1 LEDAKAYFMKYYNNS
16 VENYIDY
23 NGKGEILYRCTLDD
37 GTDVTLRL
45 TSKGGVQPSILL
57 IRINTTS
64 WLSTFTLKGNTKM
77 GQIN

>member
-45 TSKGGVQPSILL
+45 TSKEGSPTIDFTDSDKYNILAQH
-57 IRINTTS
+57 IHFERKHKNGS
-64 WLSTFTLKGNTKM
+64 N
-77 GQIN
+77 